1 MFIDLPGRI
10 SVPGLRIS
18 NGSGSISEEFCSDH
32 ISNLEMKVDLRLR
45 FLEIIATLPVSFV
58 KSGGL

>member
-18 NGSGSISEEFCSDH
+18 NGVGSISEEFWSDY

-58 KSGGL
+58 

>member
-1 MFIDLPGRI
+1 M
-10 SVPGLRIS
+10 PGLRIS

>member
-1 MFIDLPGRI
+1 M
-10 SVPGLRIS
+10 PGLRIS

-45 FLEIIATLPVSFV
+45 FLEIISTLPVSFIIP
-58 KSGGL
+58 GGIVEIKVDLS

>member
-1 MFIDLPGRI
+1 M
-10 SVPGLRIS
+10 PGLRIS
-18 NGSGSISEEFCSDH
+18 DGFGSISGEFWSDH